1 VAGRVKWLAGIV
13 AAGEAEVC
21 QDTHSLVPDRAKAL
35 DDGIRIRFCMLN
47 GAVQVVHDGQPL
59 PRRLGARLR
68 PHPIQVPGE
77 AFTQVI
83 RVGEG
88 PPPLL
93 LRGIDPRLQ
102 VRERRG
108 RFLGRP
114 RAARRKAGL
123 GVALRPVPA
132 LSGAPAGP
140 PFCCHV
146 TPGR

>member
-1 VAGRVKWLAGIV
+1 VAGRVKWLAGVV
-13 AAGEAEVC
+13 AAGEAEVR
-21 QDTHSLVPDRAKAL
+21 QDAHSLVPDRAKAF
-35 DDGIRIRFCMLN
+35 DDGSRIGLRMLN

-68 PHPIQVPGE
+68 PHPLQVPGE

-93 LRGIDPRLQ
+93 LQDSHPRLQ
-102 VRERRG
+102 IRKRRG
-108 RFLGRP
+108 RFLDRL
-114 RAARRKAGL
+114 RAVRCKAGL
-123 GVALRPVPA
+123 GVALRLMLA
-132 LSGAPAGP
+132 ASGAPAGLS
-140 PFCCHV
+140 FSRHV